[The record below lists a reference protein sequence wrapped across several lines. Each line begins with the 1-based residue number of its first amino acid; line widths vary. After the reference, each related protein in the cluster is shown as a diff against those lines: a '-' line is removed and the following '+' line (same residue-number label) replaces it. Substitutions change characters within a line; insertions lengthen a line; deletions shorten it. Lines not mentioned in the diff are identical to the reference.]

1 MTIIISSDIEGDL
14 TTSDF
19 ILGDATTINYHEESE
34 NEELHIIYP
43 ENFIQS
49 EPPRDPDSV
58 SVWDAPPTTP
68 APPGLVEDYQST
80 QQPRT
85 ESSEQEPSTLATIR
99 DEQNYSSD
107 QGLGVVLG
115 RYHPMMINLC
125 KIHLHLF
132 QSDRARQVLLLKA

>member
-58 SVWDAPPTTP
+58 SVWDAEYDFLFRPTSVIWQYYD
-68 APPGLVEDYQST
+68 L
-80 QQPRT
+80 
-85 ESSEQEPSTLATIR
+85 
-99 DEQNYSSD
+99 
-107 QGLGVVLG
+107 
-115 RYHPMMINLC
+115 
-125 KIHLHLF
+125 
-132 QSDRARQVLLLKA
+132 